1 MSAQSSSWNTSS
13 TSILK
18 YFDIRSINSADGVYC
33 VDISGIMAYGLNKN
47 YVGKVTGKDNAC
59 ITELN
64 YGPFSYAEKVVD
76 SGNSSSELKNLM
88 NALYWYW
95 NMGESLKKVS

>member
-1 MSAQSSSWNTSS
+1 
-13 TSILK
+13 
-18 YFDIRSINSADGVYC
+18 
-33 VDISGIMAYGLNKN
+33 MAYSLNKN

-88 NALYWYW
+88 NAL
-95 NMGESLKKVS
+95 

>member
-1 MSAQSSSWNTSS
+1 M
-13 TSILK
+13 
-18 YFDIRSINSADGVYC
+18 YC
-33 VDISGIMAYGLNKN
+33 VDISGIMAYSLNKN

-59 ITELN
+59 ITELT

>member
-1 MSAQSSSWNTSS
+1 
-13 TSILK
+13 
-18 YFDIRSINSADGVYC
+18 
-33 VDISGIMAYGLNKN
+33 MAYGLNRN
-47 YVGKVTGKDNAC
+47 YVCNVTGKDNAC

-95 NMGESLKKVS
+95 NMGETKKKVS

>member
-1 MSAQSSSWNTSS
+1 
-13 TSILK
+13 
-18 YFDIRSINSADGVYC
+18 
-33 VDISGIMAYGLNKN
+33 MAYSLNKN

-59 ITELN
+59 ITELT

-88 NALYWYW
+88 NAL
-95 NMGESLKKVS
+95 